1 MAEPTIPGKATG
13 GGISPSLRTLNDFKN
28 RMSGGGSR
36 PNLFECEINFPT
48 ALTLQKQ
55 ENGISIAEKT
65 RFLVKAAS
73 LPGSTINVIDIPFRG
88 RNLKIA
94 GDRTF
99 DPWTITVINDT
110 DFSIRNA
117 FEMWMNYMNKHED
130 NSGELNPV
138 NYQRD
143 MKVYQLGKAGMNN
156 MTTNGDMKVLKAYQ
170 FYGMFPTSISAI
182 DLSYDSADT
191 IEEFT
196 VDLQVQWWDAIDS
209 NGSSILGSGAAEAFT
224 ATSTSAEAGITFGAK

>member
-1 MAEPTIPGKATG
+1 MANDPGKATG
-13 GGISPSLRTLNDFKN
+13 GGISPGLRTLNDFKN
-28 RMSGGGSR
+28 RISGGGAR

-48 ALTLQKQ
+48 ALSLSSD
-55 ENGISIAEKT
+55 GASLAEKT
-65 RFLVKAAS
+65 RFLIKAAQ

-99 DPWTITVINDT
+99 DPWTITVINDV
-110 DFSIRNA
+110 DFNIRNA
-117 FEMWMNYMNKHED
+117 FEKWMNYMNKHED

-143 MKVYQLGKAGMNN
+143 MKVYQLGKAG
-156 MTTNGDMKVLKAYQ
+156 TNGDMSTNGDMRVLKAYQ

-182 DLSYDSADT
+182 DLSYDQADT

-196 VDLQVQWWDAIDS
+196 VDLQVQWWDAFDGT
-209 NGSSILGSGAAEAFT
+209 GSSILGSGNTEEFNGASSSAAAEISFPL
-224 ATSTSAEAGITFGAK
+224 S